1 MGAYGQTFY
10 MATMASGATLTSEV
24 DLGTAWENVYLRVPT
39 MTSNTQ
45 LHIQASTRLTA
56 DGGIYRRICHPSLNS
71 STVTTNDFAIASS
84 ATNRIIPIPN
94 GFRYMKVES
103 TATVDNG
110 AVFRILVGT

>member
-1 MGAYGQTFY
+1 MPAYGSTFY
-10 MATMASGATLTSEV
+10 ECTMTSGATLSAEV

-45 LHIQASTRLTA
+45 HYIQCSTRSSA
-56 DGGIYRRICHPSLNS
+56 AGGVYRRVCHPSLNS

-103 TATVDNG
+103 TATVNDG
-110 AVFRILVGT
+110 AFYRIVVGT